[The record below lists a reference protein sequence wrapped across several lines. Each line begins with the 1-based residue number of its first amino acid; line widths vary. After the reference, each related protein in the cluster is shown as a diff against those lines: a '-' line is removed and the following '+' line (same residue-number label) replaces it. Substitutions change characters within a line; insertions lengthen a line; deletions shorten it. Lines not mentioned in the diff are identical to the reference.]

1 MANSLDSIFE
11 DDAFDDLTKQVEKKK
26 VVKQDPEVAKFQ
38 EIIDFVNENGREP
51 EKTSEW
57 SSERALWARLSGF
70 RGKPERAEK
79 VKSYDTLGLLEKDF
93 ELDGEFLDDSGEN
106 NVELNLDDILGS
118 DDMIDDF

>member
-1 MANSLDSIFE
+1 MKERQRKKMANSLDSIFE

-70 RGKPERAEK
+70 RGKTERAEK
-79 VKSYDTLGLLEKDF
+79 VKKYDNLGLLDKEF
-93 ELDGEFLDDSGEN
+93 EPDGEFLTDS
-106 NVELNLDDILGS
+106 VGS
-118 DDMIDDF
+118 GIC

>member
-51 EKTSEW
+51 EKNS
-57 SSERALWARLSGF
+57 
-70 RGKPERAEK
+70 
-79 VKSYDTLGLLEKDF
+79 
-93 ELDGEFLDDSGEN
+93 
-106 NVELNLDDILGS
+106 
-118 DDMIDDF
+118 